1 MNIAFFIEG
10 NPNNPGGYNQT
21 LNSVNFLSN
30 SYNQKDNLIFIANN
44 NALNKELKKK
54 GINSTL
60 FEKNFIN
67 KFSDYLFGF
76 SFILKNLFNLN
87 FQHSFAK
94 FLKKK
99 KIDLIIF
106 LGPSELAL
114 FCGDTNFVLNIWDL
128 DHKKNSPYPE
138 HKTNHVFEKKEEF
151 LKIVLF
157 KAFKIVVAHNQ
168 NKEDLI
174 KIYNCMASKI
184 LVQTFIPYLPNI
196 PNYELSFFNNDE
208 KKYIENLH
216 ENKKII
222 LYPAT
227 FWAHK
232 NHKYIIDSLIEIK
245 NRNIN
250 NFHFIMCGSDRGTF
264 KYIKK
269 LVVENKL
276 SDHITILP
284 LVSNLLLKNL
294 YEKCFAVIMPTD
306 AGPTNLP
313 LYEAMYFKKPIFY
326 SKNLNDQEVK
336 EIIISID
343 IKNPSNFVNKII
355 DLKDDEIAVKINLG
369 SLYYKKY
376 CNQNDFNKL
385 YMNIIKDFKEILSKW
400 RDV

>member
-10 NPNNPGGYNQT
+10 SPNNPGGYNQT
-21 LNSVNFLSN
+21 LNSVKFLSN
-30 SYNQKDNLIFIANN
+30 SYNQKDNLIFIVNN
-44 NALNKELKKK
+44 NTLNKELKKK

-76 SFILKNLFNLN
+76 SFIFKNLFNLN

-99 KIDLIIF
+99 KIDLVIF

>member
-60 FEKNFIN
+60 YEKNFIN
-67 KFSDYLFGF
+67 KSFDYLFGI
-76 SFILKNLFNLN
+76 SFILKTLIKLNL
-87 FQHSFAK
+87 QHSFAK

-114 FCGDTNFVLNIWDL
+114 FCGDINFVLNIWDL

-138 HKTNHVFEKKEEF
+138 HKKNHIFEKKEEF

-174 KIYNCMASKI
+174 KIYNCVADKI

-196 PNYELSFFNNDE
+196 SNYDLNFFNNDE
-208 KKYIENLH
+208 KKYIENLNK
-216 ENKKII
+216 NKKII

-232 NHKYIIDSLIEIK
+232 NHKYIIDSIIELK

-269 LVVENKL
+269 LIEENKL
-276 SDHITILP
+276 FNYVTIFP
-284 LVSNLLLKNL
+284 LVSNLFLKNL
-294 YEKCFAVIMPTD
+294 YEECFAVIMPTD

-343 IKNPSNFVNKII
+343 IKTPSDFVNKII
-355 DLKDDEIAVKINLG
+355 DLKNDEIAKKINLG

-400 RDV
+400 KDV

>member
-1 MNIAFFIEG
+1 M
-10 NPNNPGGYNQT
+10 
-21 LNSVNFLSN
+21 
-30 SYNQKDNLIFIANN
+30 
-44 NALNKELKKK
+44 
-54 GINSTL
+54 
-60 FEKNFIN
+60 
-67 KFSDYLFGF
+67 
-76 SFILKNLFNLN
+76 
-87 FQHSFAK
+87 
-94 FLKKK
+94 
-99 KIDLIIF
+99 
-106 LGPSELAL
+106 GPSELAL

-174 KIYNCMASKI
+174 KFYNCMASKI

-196 PNYELSFFNNDE
+196 PNYELNFFNNDE
-208 KKYIENLH
+208 EKYIENLH
-216 ENKKII
+216 KNKKII

-232 NHKYIIDSLIEIK
+232 NHKYIIDSVIELK

-269 LVVENKL
+269 LVEENKL
-276 SDHITILP
+276 SDHVTILP
-284 LVSNLLLKNL
+284 LVSNLFLKNL

-400 RDV
+400 GDV